1 MVVATWPNEYYNWIV
16 NIAFPGDLSKN
27 YTALLDF
34 LYRTEYKC
42 GKRSKNHNRLCDG
55 IYLRD
60 EFETE
65 YLKNE
70 KNKRLPDSIKSFFSF
85 IENPIKKDAPCSM
98 LEMMVALCKRCE
110 SIMSDDKY
118 GDRTHQWFWIM
129 LVSLGLG
136 KMSNDRFDEKEA
148 VEIIKT
154 FLSNQYN
161 PDGRGGLFTIREFSG
176 DMREMDIWTQMCWF
190 LNTIS

>member
-1 MVVATWPNEYYNWIV
+1 MVVATWPDEYYNWLV

-27 YTALLDF
+27 YTTLLDF
-34 LYRTEYKC
+34 LYKTEYKC
-42 GKRSKNHNRLCDG
+42 GKRSKNHNRWCDG
-55 IYLRD
+55 IHLRD

-65 YLKNE
+65 YLKNG
-70 KNKRLPDSIKSFFSF
+70 KNKRLPESIRSFFSF
-85 IENPIKKDAPCSM
+85 IENPIKSDAPCSM

-110 SIMSDDKY
+110 NIMSDDRY

-136 KMSNDRFDEKEA
+136 KMSNDRFNEKEA
-148 VEIIKT
+148 IEIVKT